1 MIIHQM
7 CYRDGV
13 KLWEEIEDTLK
24 EYEALSGE
32 KERVESSVMKLKGLI
47 DAKSNKSEMC
57 SADADG

>member
-24 EYEALSGE
+24 EYEALFGE